1 MGGSFHVLCLFV
13 CLGLVLHGLV
23 VAFVWGVVSLVY
35 VGFFVV
41 DYWQFAAFCVVMYNG
56 IACCGVVWFDSC

>member
-1 MGGSFHVLCLFV
+1 MFTCVFGFGIVWASCCLCL
-13 CLGLVLHGLV
+13 
-23 VAFVWGVVSLVY
+23 GVVSLVY